1 MSRQQQQHHWVVI
14 GAQGYV
20 GRQIALHLKNNGIQV
35 ICTSRSSQSGS
46 KIKRYDFFHSD
57 FTQRPLAK
65 SGDTIVFAAMVEDG
79 EKQSVEKAMEF
90 FVRNNAQARLIYIS
104 SDAVFSGRK
113 GFYREDD
120 AVNPKSN
127 YGENLARCEV
137 IIQES
142 CPDYCILRPSY
153 LYGFSNSLLDNRLS
167 NTRRSLRDGKKVYL
181 FSDMYKSPLGIK
193 TFADSVISIAQTSYT
208 GILHV
213 AGQRMSVCAFHKT
226 GMELLGVS
234 TENLIPT
241 KMPSAGHYLRDTSLD
256 TSRWQQIAKPRP
268 LQMTE
273 NFFEL
278 DPSAVQPPDS

>member
-1 MSRQQQQHHWVVI
+1 MSRKQQQHHWVVI

-20 GRQIALHLKNNGIQV
+20 GRQIALHLKNNDTQV

-46 KIKRYDFFHSD
+46 KMMRYNFFHSD
-57 FTQRPLAK
+57 SRQRPLAK

-79 EKQSVEKAMEF
+79 EKRSVEKAMEF

-113 GFYREDD
+113 GFYGEDD
-120 AVNPKSN
+120 PVNPKSN

-137 IIQES
+137 IIQDS

-153 LYGFSNSLLDNRLS
+153 LYGFSDSILDNRLS
-167 NTRRSLRDGKKVYL
+167 NTRGSLRDRNKVYL

-193 TFADSVISIAQTSYT
+193 TFAEAVISIAQTSYT
-208 GILHV
+208 GTLHV
-213 AGQRMSVCAFHKT
+213 AGQRMSVYNFHRT

-241 KMPSAGHYLRDTSLD
+241 KMPLAGNYLRDTSLD
-256 TSRWQQIAKPRP
+256 TSRWKQIARP
-268 LQMTE
+268 GRLQMTD

-278 DPSAVQPPDS
+278 DSSAVQQTNR